1 MSDGDFRFWEGQEEE
16 IERRYLQIASYISE
30 KERAQPASRMGED
43 MHARVWSLPSARSER
58 MKQMATRLLDHD
70 TVTVPLEEVVRAI
83 PYAAAPVKSSRS
95 ITVALTFVIGCI
107 ALMMT
112 GFAVILPVF
121 PQRLQALGL
130 GPETLALM
138 EGAFGLGMLLFS
150 TPMGTW
156 SGRIGRKPIL
166 FISLAGF
173 IVTNLLL
180 AFVNV
185 PLLFVLIRFAE
196 GMLISGLT
204 PATMS
209 MVGDTIPLSKQGRW
223 IGFLT
228 TAQAV
233 GFALGP
239 GIGGFLSQTL
249 GFTSPFLLSA
259 AIALAASLLAVFM
272 VPETLPKHMR
282 AEARLHKADRG
293 SKAQK
298 PKELRFARLIW
309 LVAPFL
315 IIDFGMIFTY
325 PFVFPQFPFFLEKV
339 LHYSTT
345 QYGMLFSVYGM
356 ALAIFPLLLG
366 RLSETLPKK
375 PLIVIGSLIFSALFV
390 LMLAAPLYPLL
401 LAGAALAG
409 LGSAFVEQAMGSI
422 YLAATTH
429 ENRGPVMALRASA
442 TSPAI
447 MLGPL
452 AQALVGLCNTP
463 QITFAIGVVLS
474 ASMAL
479 VAFLLLKNP
488 GRAESM

>member
-1 MSDGDFRFWEGQEEE
+1 MKTAVLEQE
-16 IERRYLQIASYISE
+16 I
-30 KERAQPASRMGED
+30 
-43 MHARVWSLPSARSER
+43 
-58 MKQMATRLLDHD
+58 
-70 TVTVPLEEVVRAI
+70 VTVPLQDVVRARPI
-83 PYAAAPVKSSRS
+83 AASPAQQSRS
-95 ITVALTFVIGCI
+95 ITAALAFLIGCVT
-107 ALMMT
+107 LMMT

-138 EGAFGLGMLLFS
+138 EGAFGLGMFLFS

-185 PLLFVLIRFAE
+185 PLLFIPIRFVE
-196 GMLISGLT
+196 GMLLSGLI
-204 PATMS
+204 PVAMS

-239 GIGGFLSQTL
+239 GIGGFLAQTL
-249 GFTSPFLLSA
+249 GLSSPFLLSA
-259 AIALAASLLAVFM
+259 GIALAASLLAIFM
-272 VPETLPKHMR
+272 VPETLPAHVR
-282 AEARLHKADRG
+282 VEARPHQAKRG
-293 SKAQK
+293 AKTQK
-298 PKELRFARLIW
+298 PKEWRMARLIW
-309 LVAPFL
+309 LMAPFL
-315 IIDFGMIFTY
+315 IIDFGMIFTF
-325 PFVFPQFPFFLEKV
+325 PFVFPQLPFFFVKV
-339 LHYSTT
+339 LHYSAA

-356 ALAIFPLLLG
+356 ALAIFPLVLG

-375 PLIVIGSLIFSALFV
+375 PLIVIGSLLFSALFV
-390 LMLAAPLYPLL
+390 VMLAAPLYPLL

-409 LGSAFVEQAMGSI
+409 LGSAFVEPAMGSI
-422 YLAATTH
+422 YLAATTD
-429 ENRGPVMALRASA
+429 ENRGQVMGMRGSA
-442 TSPAI
+442 ISLAI

-452 AQALVGLCNTP
+452 AQALVGLWITP
-463 QITFAIGVVLS
+463 QITFAIGVALS
-474 ASMAL
+474 LAMAL

-488 GRAESM
+488 GQAEHM

>member
-1 MSDGDFRFWEGQEEE
+1 MSDFSIWLALLVISGLGKVRKKIYVDE
-16 IERRYLQIASYISE
+16 YLQIASYVRE
-30 KERAQPASRMGED
+30 K
-43 MHARVWSLPSARSER
+43 ER

-70 TVTVPLEEVVRAI
+70 TVIVPLQEVVRARPI
-83 PYAAAPVKSSRS
+83 AASPAKKSRS
-95 ITVALTFVIGCI
+95 ITAALAFLIGCVT
-107 ALMMT
+107 LMMT

-130 GPETLALM
+130 GAETLALM

-259 AIALAASLLAVFM
+259 GIALVASLLTVFM
-272 VPETLPKHMR
+272 VPETLPKYVR
-282 AEARLHKADRG
+282 AEARLQKANRG
-293 SKAQK
+293 AQAQK
-298 PKELRFARLIW
+298 PK
-309 LVAPFL
+309 
-315 IIDFGMIFTY
+315 
-325 PFVFPQFPFFLEKV
+325 
-339 LHYSTT
+339 
-345 QYGMLFSVYGM
+345 
-356 ALAIFPLLLG
+356 
-366 RLSETLPKK
+366 
-375 PLIVIGSLIFSALFV
+375 
-390 LMLAAPLYPLL
+390 
-401 LAGAALAG
+401 
-409 LGSAFVEQAMGSI
+409 
-422 YLAATTH
+422 
-429 ENRGPVMALRASA
+429 
-442 TSPAI
+442 
-447 MLGPL
+447 
-452 AQALVGLCNTP
+452 
-463 QITFAIGVVLS
+463 
-474 ASMAL
+474 
-479 VAFLLLKNP
+479 
-488 GRAESM
+488 